1 MEVGNTTI
9 RTLLCDITKIDF
21 VEAIVNAANN
31 SLLGGGGVDGAIHHA
46 AGMGLLEECRTL
58 HGCETGEAKITGA
71 YNLPCKYV
79 IHTVGPVWKG
89 GNHNEAELL
98 ANCYRNSLQLAMERG
113 IRSIA
118 FPSISTGIYGY
129 PADKAA
135 EIAVKTVIQFVAD
148 NPDALDEVDWV
159 FLTNDSR
166 SHYIDAIAQWFYM
179 NKPKNIQEQNIQ
191 LIGFYHENE
200 AYGCFSNWYPAEFDY
215 AGIHYVNSEQF
226 MMYQKVAMFRRFD
239 LGEKIL
245 NTTDP
250 YKCKKIAGQH
260 FPEFDSDIWEM
271 TCRTVVKRGVKAK
284 FQQNKDILS
293 LLLGTGNAILA
304 ECSKKDDKWGIG
316 IDISDPARFEI
327 RDWQGKNY
335 LGIILM
341 EVRDELRREILA
353 NGNRVPEYID
363 ARDAESNSVWRM
375 KAGELKRIPQ
385 YYKAIHAYSD
395 TLRTRYEK
403 NCFYYNGPLEGME
416 GSMRENMGGGLPSA
430 GFYEMKQEIYDIARR
445 MDTEA
450 NLCRIG
456 S

>member
-1 MEVGNTTI
+1 MIIGNTTI
-9 RTLLCDITKIDF
+9 KTLLCDITKIDS
-21 VEAIVNAANN
+21 VEAIVNAANK
-31 SLLGGGGVDGAIHHA
+31 SLLGGSGVDGAIHHA
-46 AGMGLLEECRTL
+46 AGKGLLAECRTL
-58 HGCETGEAKITGA
+58 HGCETGEAKITSA

-98 ANCYRNSLQLAMERG
+98 ANCYRNSLQLATEKG

-129 PADKAA
+129 PSDQAA
-135 EIAVKTVIQFVAD
+135 EIAVKTVIQFVKD

-166 SHYIDAIAQWFYM
+166 SYYNDALVQWFQI
-179 NKPKNIQEQNIQ
+179 NEPKNIQEHNIQ

-215 AGIHYVNSEQF
+215 AGVHYVHSEQF

-239 LGEKIL
+239 LGEQIL

-260 FPEFDSDIWEM
+260 FPEFDPDIWEK

-284 FQQNKDILS
+284 FQQNREILS
-293 LLLGTGNAILA
+293 ELLNTGDAILA

-316 IDISDPARFEI
+316 IDITDPARFEI
-327 RDWQGKNY
+327 EKWRGKNY
-335 LGIILM
+335 LGVILM
-341 EVRDELRREILA
+341 EVRDELRMEMLL
-353 NGNRVPEYID
+353 NGNKAPEYID
-363 ARDAESNSVWRM
+363 YREIPSSPIWQM

-395 TLRTRYEK
+395 TLRTRHEK
-403 NCFYYNGPLEGME
+403 DCFYYQVPLEGWDY
-416 GSMRENMGGGLPSA
+416 SMRHNMGGGLPIG
-430 GFYEMKQEIYDIARR
+430 GFYEMKQEIYEIENRKKLLNSHT
-445 MDTEA
+445 M
-450 NLCRIG
+450 
-456 S
+456 

>member
-1 MEVGNTTI
+1 MEFGKTTI
-9 RTLLCDITKIDF
+9 KTVLNDITKLDS
-21 VEAIVNAANN
+21 VEAIVNAANK
-31 SLLGGGGVDGAIHHA
+31 SLLGGGGVDGAIHQA
-46 AGMGLLEECRTL
+46 AGKGLLAECRTL

-98 ANCYRNSLQLAMERG
+98 ANCYRNSLQLAMDKG

-129 PADKAA
+129 PVDQAA
-135 EIAVKTVIQFVAD
+135 EIAVKTVIQFVTD

-159 FLTNDSR
+159 FLSNDSR
-166 SHYIDAIAQWFYM
+166 SYYIDALTQLVLTSAPE
-179 NKPKNIQEQNIQ
+179 NKQEQSIQ

-226 MMYQKVAMFRRFD
+226 MMYQKVTMFRRFD
-239 LGEKIL
+239 LGEQIL
-245 NTTDP
+245 HTTDP

-260 FPEFDSDIWEM
+260 FPEFDHDIWEK

-284 FQQNKDILS
+284 FQQNQKILIE
-293 LLLGTGNAILA
+293 LLNTGNAILA
-304 ECSKKDDKWGIG
+304 ECSPRDDKWGIG
-316 IDISDPARFEI
+316 IDIIDPTRLEI
-327 RDWQGKNY
+327 EKWRGKNY
-335 LGIILM
+335 LGVILM
-341 EVRDELRREILA
+341 EVRAELRLEMLL
-353 NGNRVPEYID
+353 NGNKVPKYIEY
-363 ARDAESNSVWRM
+363 RDVTSSPIWQM

-395 TLRTRYEK
+395 TLRTKHEK
-403 NCFYYNGPLEGME
+403 DCFYYQVPLEGWE
-416 GSMRENMGGGLPSA
+416 YSMRNNMGGGLPVG
-430 GFYEMKQEIYDIARR
+430 GFYEMKQEIHEIANREKLLLSR
-445 MDTEA
+445 TM
-450 NLCRIG
+450 
-456 S
+456 